1 MEQNLKF
8 QKSAEKIDYEINM
21 INELGNCY
29 KQFGSKE
36 INDAILESFL
46 LHVRNIYNF
55 LTKKKDNKKYL
66 DRDGQPKEVLAIHYF
81 ENDSKWK
88 NKIERIFRYCKENY
102 SSKNEQLTQINDHL
116 AHITYSRIHEKIKW
130 DCESILNDVKNAW
143 ETFLDELDSDR
154 RKWFNSKIIIG
165 AESSPGMTGRGS
177 KNYKT
182 SQSYSKTKNEDIQN
196 PW

>member
-1 MEQNLKF
+1 
-8 QKSAEKIDYEINM
+8 M

-66 DRDGQPKEVLAIHYF
+66 DKDGQPKEVLAIHYF

-88 NKIERIFRYCKENY
+88 NKVDRIFSYCKKNY
-102 SSKNEQLTQINDHL
+102 SSNNEQLTLIKDHM
-116 AHITYSRIHEKIKW
+116 AHITYSRIHKKIEW
-130 DCESILNDVKNAW
+130 DCKSILNDVKNAW
-143 ETFLDELDSDR
+143 EMFLDILDSDR
-154 RKWFNSKIIIG
+154 RKWFNSKITIG
-165 AESSPGMTGRGS
+165 SVRSPGMTGSGS
-177 KNYKT
+177 KIFKN
-182 SQSYSKTKNEDIQN
+182 SQSYSKTIHKNIQN
-196 PW
+196 SLICKKKKSLNNRSNQSNTK